1 MLTMLSIRVGILG
14 FGVEAYTRQHSVSLD
29 TLPVSTIA
37 PPRPR
42 KQYPWKTGL
51 VLVTSALLLYIGLF
65 ARNKPEDTQSISKMA
80 GNPQS
85 FVDGLIKSEK
95 VVIFSKS

>member
-1 MLTMLSIRVGILG
+1 MSRM
-14 FGVEAYTRQHSVSLD
+14 
-29 TLPVSTIA
+29 PVSTSA
-37 PPRPR
+37 PARPR

-51 VLVTSALLLYIGLF
+51 ALVTSALLLYFGLF
-65 ARNKPEDTQSISKMA
+65 AKSKPEDTKSISKMA